1 MGNILKQ
8 CVKPPVIESDII
20 PIFVIDEKFTE
31 LSLKSSSSSSSSKS
45 LYSNP
50 NMARYSSEELDEIMC
65 SAR

>member
-8 CVKPPVIESDII
+8 CMKPPFIETDTT
-20 PIFVIDEKFTE
+20 PIFVIEEKFTE
-31 LSLKSSSSSSSSKS
+31 MSLKSSDSSKS

-50 NMARYSSEELDEIMC
+50 AMARYSSEELDEIMY